1 MANEFENITKD
12 TYNIE
17 SIIGDSIYK
26 LQIEKSKVTGTVAI
40 TLKHSSSDLI
50 ERSHLFR
57 ITEDQAIKLKNWL

>member
-17 SIIGDSIYK
+17 DIIGDSIYK
-26 LQIEKSKVTGTVAI
+26 LQIEKSKVTGTVMI
-40 TLKHSSSDLI
+40 TLKHASSDLI
-50 ERSHLFR
+50 KRSQSFR